1 MESSPAVSRRDI
13 LKLGTTAAVGGAI
26 GAAGGGPG
34 PREAA
39 AQTPKRGGIFHI
51 RHHVQPVHFDPK

>member
-13 LKLGTTAAVGGAI
+13 LKLGTTAAVAGALA
-26 GAAGGGPG
+26 AAGGG

>member
-13 LKLGTTAAVGGAI
+13 LKLGIDRGRRRRPWRGGRRPSR
-26 GAAGGGPG
+26 GGGPG
-34 PREAA
+34 P
-39 AQTPKRGGIFHI
+39 KRGGIVHI